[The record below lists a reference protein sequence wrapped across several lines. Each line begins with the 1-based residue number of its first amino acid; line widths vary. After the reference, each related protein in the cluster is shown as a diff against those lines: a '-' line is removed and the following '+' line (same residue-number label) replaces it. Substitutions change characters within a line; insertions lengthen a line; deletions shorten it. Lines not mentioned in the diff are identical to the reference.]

1 MLCYVAPRRP
11 SASPHRAQ
19 TAKVPSQQRR
29 LFTSLFHVIVGNS
42 IAEIFI
48 TKCFHMSG
56 CFKHLKILNG
66 ANLKPGSVF
75 EDLIRFEVPIQPKL
89 KPIFFF
95 ITQLK
100 SKYPEKDGM
109 KIMQTEISI
118 CGPEKQGPPKN
129 RPGINGCRVK
139 PGERAANWLEMT
151 PQAAAAGSCIR
162 EDNTRPQ
169 LTITNKY
176 RCKYISIRE
185 DNTPRA
191 TNNY

>member
-29 LFTSLFHVIVGNS
+29 LFTSLFHVIVDTS

-100 SKYPEKDGM
+100 SKYPDKDEM
-109 KIMQTEISI
+109 KSMQTEISI
-118 CGPEKQGPPKN
+118 CGPEKKVPRKIGP
-129 RPGINGCRVK
+129 
-139 PGERAANWLEMT
+139 E
-151 PQAAAAGSCIR
+151 
-162 EDNTRPQ
+162 
-169 LTITNKY
+169 
-176 RCKYISIRE
+176 
-185 DNTPRA
+185 
-191 TNNY
+191 

>member
-48 TKCFHMSG
+48 TKCFHMSD
-56 CFKHLKILNG
+56 CFKHLKILKG

-95 ITQLK
+95 IAQLK

-129 RPGINGCRVK
+129 RPGINGWGVK
-139 PGERAANWLEMT
+139 PGERAAN
-151 PQAAAAGSCIR
+151 
-162 EDNTRPQ
+162 
-169 LTITNKY
+169 
-176 RCKYISIRE
+176 
-185 DNTPRA
+185 
-191 TNNY
+191 